1 MSPPDEDP
9 AGAPTA
15 VEEPEAKPLGE
26 APETPPPDEEP
37 SPEGEVSGDQEGEPA
52 EAEPTSEDA
61 RAEALG
67 LILEDPALVAKL
79 QEKLGAAEP
88 DVAGERAEW
97 EAERGKSERTDVLTR
112 AGSMA
117 LGYSRQ
123 NMVQAYG
130 GWAKGLAE
138 QVQKGGQDL
147 VDQKSEN
154 ADLLGDGQQLVAEIA
169 DYADQAAAARSNYVG
184 VSIGKAVLDAAE
196 SHPAHR
202 HLSAED
208 KQRLK
213 DARNKVLPQEQIA
226 ETVQVYLDAALRG
239 APEETKRKA
248 TQKTKQEADNIARLE
263 KLVPLLGNGKRVTL
277 AGSAPSKLTT
287 LEDINEALMDPAT
300 PRDKLPELQQ
310 KRNQLLGR

>member
-1 MSPPDEDP
+1 MSPDDEDP
-9 AGAPTA
+9 PGAA
-15 VEEPEAKPLGE
+15 VAEPEDPKPLGE

-37 SPEGEVSGDQEGEPA
+37 PPEGEVSGDQEGEPA

-79 QEKLGAAEP
+79 QEKLGAPEP
-88 DVAGERAEW
+88 DVAEERANW
-97 EAERGKSERTDVLTR
+97 EAERGQSERRDVLSR
-112 AGSMA
+112 AGNAA
-117 LGYSRQ
+117 LSFSRQ
-123 NMVQAYG
+123 NMAQAYG

-169 DYADQAAAARSNYVG
+169 DYADQAGNARANYVG

-248 TQKTKQEADNIARLE
+248 TQKTQQEAENIARLE
-263 KLVPLLGNGKRVTL
+263 KLVPLLGNGKRVTP

-287 LEDINEALMDPAT
+287 LEAINEALMDPAT